1 VISRSGALAC
11 YAKGMTHEV
20 VHGFEH
26 ETDEAKLEWFRSL
39 SIVERLE
46 VLDSYYRLAVALNP
60 KLREGTDARPDAATV
75 RVLELPPG

>member
-1 VISRSGALAC
+1 
-11 YAKGMTHEV
+11 MTPSV

-26 ETDEAKLEWFRSL
+26 ETDEEKLSWFLTL
-39 SIVERLE
+39 SIAERLE

-60 KLREGTDARPDAATV
+60 RLREGSDARPTAATV